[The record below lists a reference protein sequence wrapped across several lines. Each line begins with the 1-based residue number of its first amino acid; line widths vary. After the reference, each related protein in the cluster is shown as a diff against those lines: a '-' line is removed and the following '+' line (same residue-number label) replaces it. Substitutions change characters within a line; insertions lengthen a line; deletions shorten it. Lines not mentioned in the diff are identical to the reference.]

1 MSHSALDELLTR
13 IHDYVTKLV
22 RAPISAHKNPG
33 EFQAVLAAWKTLNT
47 MLPTVA
53 KMSVDEFEKY
63 LLTLIAMDVRD
74 KLAFGAKWLQATPAL
89 SHPNPASAKIA
100 GASAAQTRV
109 VEPLKPPRNATAS
122 ELAEYHRSLAKYN
135 RMFEMYSKIMANSH
149 EMKKALIGNLP
160 R

>member
-1 MSHSALDELLTR
+1 MSDNPVEELLKR
-13 IHDYVTKLV
+13 IHDSVSKLV
-22 RAPISAHKNPG
+22 RVPISAHKNPG

-47 MLPTVA
+47 LLPGVA
-53 KMSVDEFEKY
+53 KISVDEFEKY

-89 SHPNPASAKIA
+89 SHPNPAPAKIA
-100 GASAAQTRV
+100 SASAAQTRV
-109 VEPLKPPRNATAS
+109 LEPLKPPRNATAS
-122 ELAEYHRSLAKYN
+122 ELAEYQRSLAKYN